1 MCTPGEV
8 VVQSSL
14 RRVQLFAAPRTAA
27 HQTSLSFTICQSLF
41 KLMSI
46 ESVIPSN
53 HLILWHPLLLLPSV
67 FPSIRAFSNELAL
80 TGNFTVCC
88 DRHKDFRVVNEA
100 EVDFFFFLKFPC
112 FFYNPTNDG
121 NLISSSSAFSKS
133 SLYIWKFL
141 VHLLLKPSL
150 KDFEYYFASM

>member
-1 MCTPGEV
+1 MDCNTPG
-8 VVQSSL
+8 
-14 RRVQLFAAPRTAA
+14 F
-27 HQTSLSFTICQSLF
+27 LSFTISQSLL

-46 ESVIPSN
+46 ESVMLSN
-53 HLILWHPLLLLPSV
+53 HLILFCPLLLLPSI

-100 EVDFFFFLKFPC
+100 EVDFFFFFLEFPC

-150 KDFEYYFASM
+150 KYFEHYLASM